1 MFVVE
6 GAGERLGGE
15 GVVVLVPVAL
25 GGRVWKETGDIG
37 RDFDGTSWGTMRMLE
52 VALFKNLGLSVLPDV
67 GGLSLMRRG
76 PEPNTVGLVSARWKI
91 GLPGRKDEDF
101 TSELDFL
108 RWAAGGVTS
117 EALKNMSVTADDGL
131 SCFKKR
137 EGVPFTIELPS
148 GYPS

>member
-76 PEPNTVGLVSARWKI
+76 PEPNTVGLVSAR
-91 GLPGRKDEDF
+91 
-101 TSELDFL
+101 T
-108 RWAAGGVTS
+108 
-117 EALKNMSVTADDGL
+117 
-131 SCFKKR
+131 
-137 EGVPFTIELPS
+137 
-148 GYPS
+148 